1 MARRRM
7 PRSPRSPTSSI
18 VTSANSSEHTR
29 LQGIAAAPGQAF
41 APAWRWKD
49 PSLEN
54 TAAGPTGEL
63 GADELKRAIE
73 QVKVRLSATTARLHA
88 SGASAG
94 AGILAAQIL
103 MLEDP
108 ELRDGARE
116 LVMQGTQ
123 ADLAVAATMAPFAAM
138 LRASPD
144 PVFQARAADVDD
156 VVEQL
161 RRALHGLSDVPP
173 LPSQPS
179 IVVARDLAPSQT
191 AGLDRALVVGFATE
205 QGTATAHTAILAR
218 ALGLPAVVGIPG
230 LVDAVADGQPLLLDG
245 DEGTLFVDP
254 PAAAIPHLEGP
265 AALAVDPEPAL
276 TRDGR
281 RVEVGSNAA
290 NLEDAQRAAA
300 AGADGIGLLRSEFLF
315 LGADQLPT
323 EDEQVAMLQAVMA
336 AMRSRPVI
344 LRTLDVGADKPLPAL
359 PQPPEA
365 NPALGVRGLR
375 LQLLRRPDLLA
386 EQLRAALRVAANYP
400 LRLMFPMVS
409 TVDEVRKAKAILAE
423 AAKDITAATSN
434 GPRMPVGIMVEVPA
448 AAIGADLL
456 AREVDFFS
464 VGTNDLTQY
473 LFAADRTNPDLGP
486 LADSLHPELLRMID
500 QVVKAAHR
508 HRRWV
513 GVCGEM
519 ASDLWAVPLLVGLGV
534 DELSVHPPM
543 VARIKATV
551 RQLNVAECSKVAAA
565 ALKLEGGAAGRHL
578 LEQSHLEPSRLRPRS
593 GR

>member
-1 MARRRM
+1 
-7 PRSPRSPTSSI
+7 
-18 VTSANSSEHTR
+18 VTSANSSARTQ
-29 LQGIAAAPGQAF
+29 LKGIAAAPGQAF
-41 APAWRWKD
+41 APAWRWND
-49 PSLEN
+49 APRASP
-54 TAAGPTGEL
+54 AAGPTGAQ
-63 GADELKRAIE
+63 GVDELERAIE
-73 QVKVRLSATTARLHA
+73 QVKARLALTTARLHA
-88 SGASAG
+88 GGASAE
-94 AGILAAQIL
+94 AGILEAQAL

-108 ELRDGARE
+108 ALLEGARE
-116 LVMQGTQ
+116 LLTQGT
-123 ADLAVAATMAPFAAM
+123 AAEVAVAETMAPFAAM

-156 VVEQL
+156 VVEQI
-161 RRALHGLSDVPP
+161 RRALLGLSDAPA

-191 AGLDRALVVGFATE
+191 AGLDRTLVVGFATE

-245 DEGTLFVDP
+245 DEGTVLVDP
-254 PAAAIPHLEGP
+254 PADAIRGIAGP
-265 AALAVDPEPAL
+265 ATLAVDAEPAV

-315 LGADQLPT
+315 LGSARLPT
-323 EDEQVAMLQAVMA
+323 EDEQVAMLESVMA
-336 AMRSRPVI
+336 AMGNRPVI
-344 LRTLDVGADKPLPAL
+344 LRTLDVGADKPLPSL

-386 EQLRAALRVAANYP
+386 DQLRAALRVAASHP
-400 LRLMFPMVS
+400 LRLMLPMVS
-409 TVDEVRKAKAILAE
+409 TVDEVRQAKAILAE
-423 AAKDITAATSN
+423 AAKDVNAATASA
-434 GPRMPVGIMVEVPA
+434 PRMQVGSMIEVPA
-448 AAIGADLL
+448 AAIGAYLL

-464 VGTNDLTQY
+464 IGTNDLTQY
-473 LFAADRTNPDLGP
+473 LFAADRTNPELGP
-486 LADSLHPELLRMID
+486 LADSLHPALLRLID
-500 QVVKAAHR
+500 QVVRAAHE

-543 VARIKATV
+543 VARIKAIV
-551 RQLNVAECSKVAAA
+551 RQLNAAECATVAAA
-565 ALKLEGGAAGRHL
+565 ALSLEGGTAVRQL
-578 LEQSHLEPSRLRPRS
+578 LEQRHLEPSSFRPPT

>member
-1 MARRRM
+1 
-7 PRSPRSPTSSI
+7 
-18 VTSANSSEHTR
+18 VTSANRSQR
-29 LQGIAAAPGQAF
+29 LPLKGIAAAPGQVY
-41 APAWRWKD
+41 APAWRWKETQ
-49 PSLEN
+49 LESPGH
-54 TAAGPTGEL
+54 GPTGEV
-63 GADELKRAIE
+63 GADELERAIE
-73 QVKVRLSATTARLHA
+73 RVKARLAVTTARLHGV
-88 SGASAG
+88 GASAE
-94 AGILAAQIL
+94 AGILEAQAL

-108 ELRDGARE
+108 ALLEGARE
-116 LVMQGTQ
+116 RVIQGTA
-123 ADLAVAATMAPFAAM
+123 ADVAVAETMAPFAAM

-156 VVEQL
+156 VVGQV
-161 RRALHGLSDVPP
+161 RRALLGLSDAPATP
-173 LPSQPS
+173 TQPS

-230 LVDAVADGQPLLLDG
+230 LVDAVADGQALLLDG
-245 DEGTLFVDP
+245 DEGTVLVDP
-254 PAAAIPHLEGP
+254 PAEAIPQLGGP
-265 AALAVDPEPAL
+265 AVLAVDAEPAL

-290 NLEDAQRAAA
+290 NLEDALRAAA

-323 EDEQVAMLQAVMA
+323 EDEQVAMLEAVTG
-336 AMRSRPVI
+336 AMGSRPVI

-386 EQLRAALRVAANYP
+386 DQLRAALRVAAKHP

-409 TVDEVRKAKAILAE
+409 TVEEVRQAKAILAE
-423 AAKDITAATSN
+423 ALRDVNVATVN

-464 VGTNDLTQY
+464 IGTNDLTQY

-486 LADSLHPELLRMID
+486 LADSLHPALLRMID

-508 HRRWV
+508 QRRWV

-519 ASDLWAVPLLVGLGV
+519 ASDLWAVALLVGLGV
-534 DELSVHPPM
+534 DELSVHPPL
-543 VARIKATV
+543 VARIKAAV
-551 RQLNVAECSKVAAA
+551 RQLNAAECAKVAAA
-565 ALKLEGGAAGRHL
+565 ALELESGEAVRHL
-578 LEQSHLEPSRLRPRS
+578 LEQRHLEPSSLRSRS

>member
-1 MARRRM
+1 
-7 PRSPRSPTSSI
+7 
-18 VTSANSSEHTR
+18 VTSANSSARTR
-29 LQGIAAAPGQAF
+29 LKGIAAAPGQAF
-41 APAWRWKD
+41 APAWRWD
-49 PSLEN
+49 DAAGASA
-54 TAAGPTGEL
+54 TAGPTGAEGAEEL
-63 GADELKRAIE
+63 ERAIE
-73 QVKVRLSATTARLHA
+73 QVKARLAVTTARLQA
-88 SGASAG
+88 SGASAE
-94 AGILAAQIL
+94 AGILEAQAL
-103 MLEDP
+103 MLDDP
-108 ELRDGARE
+108 ALLEGARE
-116 LVMQGTQ
+116 LLIQGTA
-123 ADLAVAATMAPFAAM
+123 ADVAVAQTMAPFAAM

-144 PVFQARAADVDD
+144 PIFQARAADVDD
-156 VVEQL
+156 VVEQI
-161 RRALHGLSDVPP
+161 RRALLGLSDAPA

-230 LVDAVADGQPLLLDG
+230 LVDAVADGQALLLDG
-245 DEGTLFVDP
+245 DEGTVLVDP
-254 PAAAIPHLEGP
+254 PADAIRGLAGP
-265 AALAVDPEPAL
+265 ATLAVDAEPAV

-315 LGADQLPT
+315 LGSSHLPT
-323 EDEQVAMLQAVMA
+323 EDEQVAMLESVMA
-336 AMRSRPVI
+336 AMGNRPVI
-344 LRTLDVGADKPLPAL
+344 LRTLDVGADKPLPSL

-386 EQLRAALRVAANYP
+386 DQLRAALRVAASHP

-409 TVDEVRKAKAILAE
+409 TVDEVRQAKAIVAE
-423 AAKDITAATSN
+423 ASKDVNVVTAN
-434 GPRMPVGIMVEVPA
+434 GPRMQVGIMIEVPA

-464 VGTNDLTQY
+464 IGTNDLTQY
-473 LFAADRTNPDLGP
+473 LFAADRTNPELGP
-486 LADSLHPELLRMID
+486 LADSLHPALLRLID
-500 QVVKAAHR
+500 HVVKAAHE

-543 VARIKATV
+543 VARIKAIV
-551 RQLNVAECSKVAAA
+551 RQLSAADCA
-565 ALKLEGGAAGRHL
+565 TMAATALKLEGGEAVRHL
-578 LEQSHLEPSRLRPRS
+578 LKQRHLEPSSLRAPT

>member
-1 MARRRM
+1 VGAG
-7 PRSPRSPTSSI
+7 
-18 VTSANSSEHTR
+18 A
-29 LQGIAAAPGQAF
+29 
-41 APAWRWKD
+41 
-49 PSLEN
+49 LE
-54 TAAGPTGEL
+54 A
-63 GADELKRAIE
+63 AIE
-73 QVKVRLSATTARLHA
+73 QVKSRLALTTARLHA
-88 SGASAG
+88 GGASAE
-94 AGILAAQIL
+94 AGILEAQAL

-108 ELRDGARE
+108 ALLEGSRE
-116 LVMQGTQ
+116 LIMEGAAAEV
-123 ADLAVAATMAPFAAM
+123 AVAETMAPFAAM
-138 LRASPD
+138 LRESPD

-156 VVEQL
+156 VVEQI
-161 RRALHGLSDVPP
+161 RRALHGLSDAPAPP
-173 LPSQPS
+173 LVPS

-191 AGLDRALVVGFATE
+191 AGLDRTLVVGFATE

-230 LVDAVADGQPLLLDG
+230 LMDAVADGRAVLLDG
-245 DEGTLFVDP
+245 DEGTLVVDP
-254 PAAAIPHLEGP
+254 PADEIPHLDGP
-265 AALAVDPEPAL
+265 AALAVDAEPAVTL
-276 TRDGR
+276 DGR
-281 RVEVGSNAA
+281 QVEVGSNAA

-315 LGADQLPT
+315 LGSEHLPT
-323 EDEQVAMLQAVMA
+323 EEEQVAMLESVTA
-336 AMRSRPVI
+336 AMGSRPVI
-344 LRTLDVGADKPLPAL
+344 LRTLDVGADKPLPSL

-375 LQLLRRPDLLA
+375 LQLLRRPDLLRD
-386 EQLRAALRVAANYP
+386 QLRAALRVAANHP

-409 TVDEVRKAKAILAE
+409 TLDEVRQAKAILAE
-423 AAKDITAATSN
+423 AAKDVVAAAGN

-464 VGTNDLTQY
+464 LGTNDLTQY
-473 LFAADRTNPDLGP
+473 LFAADRTNPELGP
-486 LADSLHPELLRMID
+486 LADSLHPAVLRMID

-551 RQLNVAECSKVAAA
+551 RQLSAAGCAKVAAA
-565 ALKLEGGAAGRHL
+565 ALELEGGEAVRHL
-578 LEQSHLEPSRLRPRS
+578 LAQHHLEPSSLRPRT

>member
-1 MARRRM
+1 
-7 PRSPRSPTSSI
+7 
-18 VTSANSSEHTR
+18 VTSANSSERKR
-29 LQGIAAAPGQAF
+29 LKGIAAAPGQAF

-49 PSLEN
+49 APLAS
-54 TAAGPTGEL
+54 TAPAPTGEG
-63 GADELKRAIE
+63 GADELERAIE
-73 QVKVRLSATTARLHA
+73 HVKGRLSATTARLHA
-88 SGASAG
+88 GGASAE
-94 AGILAAQIL
+94 AGILEAQAL

-108 ELRDGARE
+108 ALLEGARG
-116 LVMQGTQ
+116 LAMQGTP
-123 ADLAVAATMAPFAAM
+123 ADVAVAETMAPFAAM

-156 VVEQL
+156 VVDQV
-161 RRALHGLSDVPP
+161 RRALHGLSDVPV

-230 LVDAVADGQPLLLDG
+230 LLEAVADGQALLLDG
-245 DEGTLFVDP
+245 DEGTLLVDP
-254 PAAAIPHLEGP
+254 PAEAIRGHAGP
-265 AALAVDPEPAL
+265 AALAVDAEPAV

-290 NLEDAQRAAA
+290 NLEDARRAAA

-315 LGADQLPT
+315 LGLERLPT
-323 EDEQVAMLQAVMA
+323 EDEQVAMLESVTA
-336 AMRSRPVI
+336 AMGSRPVI

-386 EQLRAALRVAANYP
+386 DQLRAALRVAAKHP

-409 TVDEVRKAKAILAE
+409 TLDEVRQAKAILAE
-423 AAKDITAATSN
+423 AAKDVNAPGAN

-464 VGTNDLTQY
+464 IGTNDLTQY
-473 LFAADRTNPDLGP
+473 LFAADRTNPELGP
-486 LADSLHPELLRMID
+486 LADSLHPAVLRMID
-500 QVVKAAHR
+500 QVVKAAHE

-534 DELSVHPPM
+534 DELSVPPPM

-551 RQLNVAECSKVAAA
+551 RQLNAAECATVAAA
-565 ALKLEGGAAGRHL
+565 ALTLEGGEAVRHL
-578 LEQSHLEPSRLRPRS
+578 LEQRHLEPGSLRRPT